1 VRFHFRPRSP
11 SQAIVVAASASMVF
25 ALAACAP
32 AVPTPAAAEQRTSP
46 PPWNA
51 PRDAISNI
59 EATGLEVLAS
69 GYRPT
74 ATLVADLKIT
84 VDGKSVEVPAFI
96 GIDRI
101 RNVEAPLHTHAN
113 DGTIWVEH
121 PTELPTTTLGQFFD
135 LWGVRFDEDCL
146 GAACKTII
154 VRVDGK
160 ELDRGAD
167 PRDVEWKADRVIE
180 VDATS

>member
-1 VRFHFRPRSP
+1 
-11 SQAIVVAASASMVF
+11 VASSTVLVF

-32 AVPTPAAAEQRTSP
+32 AAPTPAAAEQRTTP

-59 EATGLEVLAS
+59 KAAGLEVMDS

-74 ATLVADLKIT
+74 ANLVADLKVT
-84 VDGKSVEVPAFI
+84 VDGENVEVPAFI

-101 RNVEAPLHTHAN
+101 RNVEAPLHTHEN

-121 PTELPTTTLGQFFD
+121 PTKLPTTTLGQFFD
-135 LWGVRFDEDCL
+135 LWGVRFDADCL
-146 GAACKTII
+146 GAACDTIT

-160 ELDRGAD
+160 ELSSGVD
-167 PRDVEWKADRVIE
+167 PRDVEWKADRTIE